1 MRKVRPKEGNLLSQ
15 VQTACISNDLWFP
28 GLWAYVYPPLHIM
41 PLFIPHPY
49 PLACIFQ
56 QCVTMPREGRDD
68 GGSHPKT
75 PEVKSALRRD
85 RDVHLSLDSRWSR
98 RLQRILQGWVMF
110 TIRGNV
116 PGWISRHGS
125 HCPPLKAGF
134 SKHTWTGDRSQMGAS
149 RRRGRRR
156 KVPCLASGGR
166 GSVTP
171 PPNQSG
177 FPCAGL
183 TRGSW

>member
-1 MRKVRPKEGNLLSQ
+1 
-15 VQTACISNDLWFP
+15 
-28 GLWAYVYPPLHIM
+28 M

-49 PLACIFQ
+49 SLASILQ
-56 QCVTMPREGRDD
+56 QCVTMPREGRED

-75 PEVKSALRRD
+75 PEVKSTPKRD
-85 RDVHLSLDSRWSR
+85 RDVHLSLDSWWSR
-98 RLQRILQGWVMF
+98 GLQGILRGWVMF

-116 PGWISRHGS
+116 PDWIKRHGS
-125 HCPPLKAGF
+125 QCPPLKAGF

-149 RRRGRRR
+149 RRRGRGR

-166 GSVTP
+166 GLVTP

>member
-1 MRKVRPKEGNLLSQ
+1 MTFGFLGSRP
-15 VQTACISNDLWFP
+15 
-28 GLWAYVYPPLHIM
+28 
-41 PLFIPHPY
+41 
-49 PLACIFQ
+49 
-56 QCVTMPREGRDD
+56 
-68 GGSHPKT
+68 
-75 PEVKSALRRD
+75 
-85 RDVHLSLDSRWSR
+85 
-98 RLQRILQGWVMF
+98 MF
-110 TIRGNV
+110 THHFTLCHSSYPTHILLPVFFNNVSQCPEREETMEEVILKPLRSKAPQGETRMSISLWILGGAVDYSGSCRAGRCSQSRGNV

>member
-1 MRKVRPKEGNLLSQ
+1 MVSWALGVYLPTTSHYATLH
-15 VQTACISNDLWFP
+15 TPPISSCLYFS
-28 GLWAYVYPPLHIM
+28 
-41 PLFIPHPY
+41 
-49 PLACIFQ
+49 
-56 QCVTMPREGRDD
+56 TMCHNAE

-75 PEVKSALRRD
+75 PEVKSAPRRD

-98 RLQRILQGWVMF
+98 RLQRILQGWATF

-116 PGWISRHGS
+116 PDWISRHGS